1 MTVNPKQMY
10 RRGPLYG
17 SIAAGGFSML
27 GNAVAGVA
35 LPWFVLTLTDSA
47 AWTGAAAA
55 AGLFPLIVGSFFGG
69 PVVDRFG
76 SRLVALAADL
86 LSAASIASIPLL
98 FLSGHLTLTALLCLV
113 VVGALLDGPGRIAM
127 DSRIPD
133 LARLAG
139 LPIERITAIDEMLEN
154 AATIMGPPIAG
165 LAIAAFGVE
174 KTLFVTAI
182 CSLIAATINSLA
194 LPRDRQKPKGKSG
207 SDDLL
212 AGVKFLIDDPLLRTI
227 LLLFMVVIAIFA
239 ALNTV
244 IMPVIFHAAGSDA
257 MNLGAFLAS
266 AAGGAL
272 VSALLFS
279 VWGHRANGRLVLLI
293 GLFLSSAAI
302 TVIAAVEKGPLL
314 FVAAALL
321 GLSTGALG
329 PQINAVFLRRAPSAI
344 RGSVLGAS
352 TSAALVATPIAILIA
367 GITVEALG
375 ASTVLFTLAG
385 TLFVLALLASLNR
398 ALRSLTA
405 KPNIRQLPNA

>member
-1 MTVNPKQMY
+1 LVQIQSLPLHMTVNQRQMY

-76 SRLVALAADL
+76 SRLVAVAADL

-98 FLSGHLTLTALLCLV
+98 FLSGHLTLTALLCLI

-154 AATIMGPPIAG
+154 AATI
-165 LAIAAFGVE
+165 
-174 KTLFVTAI
+174 
-182 CSLIAATINSLA
+182 NSLA

-212 AGVKFLIDDPLLRTI
+212 AGVKFLVGDPLLRTI

-302 TVIAAVEKGPLL
+302 AVIAAVEKGPLL
-314 FVAAALL
+314 FIAAVLL

-329 PQINAVFLRRAPSAI
+329 PLINAVFLRRAPSAI

-352 TSAALVATPIAILIA
+352 TSAALVATPIAILLA

-375 ASTVLFTLAG
+375 ASTVLFALAG